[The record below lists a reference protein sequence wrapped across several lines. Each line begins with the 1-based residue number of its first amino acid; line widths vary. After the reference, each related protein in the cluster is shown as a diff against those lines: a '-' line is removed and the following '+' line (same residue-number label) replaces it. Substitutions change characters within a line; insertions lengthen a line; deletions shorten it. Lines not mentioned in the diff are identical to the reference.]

1 MYICEDCGVIF
12 EEAEVRKHLE
22 RNGEELDPPSCHCPE
37 CGSEFFEEAERC
49 GICGEHHPLYEMD
62 GEVCY
67 DCVKKLRDK
76 VRNLLSDGRFF
87 TSYEVEIIK
96 EKIEL
101 GDVFEC

>member
-12 EEAEVRKHLE
+12 EEAEVKRHLE

-37 CGSEFFEEAERC
+37 CGSEFYEEAERC

-87 TSYEVEIIK
+87 TSDEVEIIK